1 MKRPEDRLA
10 KLMQDKGWTQQD
22 VADMLGVTRQSIGLY
37 LQGKRKIT
45 TIFAYAL
52 AYKAKINPEW
62 LIDGKGKSEAG

>member
-1 MKRPEDRLA
+1 MKRPEERLA
-10 KLMQDKGWTQQD
+10 KLMQDRSWTQQD

-45 TIFAYAL
+45 TLFAYAL

-62 LIDGKGKSEAG
+62 LMSGKGKSDD